1 MAKYLYEGPV
11 LVFGKLVGNWRGET
25 IADSEAKARSN
36 LAYQF
41 RKQNN
46 RAICTVVEF
55 PNKLKTI
62 R

>member
-1 MAKYLYEGPV
+1 MAKYLYSGPV
-11 LVFGKLVGNWRGET
+11 MVFGKLVGNWRGET
-25 IADSEAKARSN
+25 IADNEAKAKSN

-46 RAICTVVEF
+46 RAANTVVEF
-55 PNKLKTI
+55 PNKLKII

>member
-1 MAKYLYEGPV
+1 MPRYSYNGPV
-11 LVFGKLVGNWRGET
+11 MVFGKFVGNWKGET
-25 IADSEAKARSN
+25 YADSEAKAKSN

-46 RAICTVVEF
+46 RAMNTVVEF

-62 R
+62 

>member
-1 MAKYLYEGPV
+1 MPKYYYNGPV
-11 LVFGKLVGNWRGET
+11 MVFGKFVGDWKGET
-25 IADSEAKARSN
+25 IADNEAKAKSN

-46 RAICTVVEF
+46 RARNTVIEF

-62 R
+62 G